1 MQETLSEV
9 SSFKF
14 TTLILCGLLIIVIKW
29 HYPGQLVDN
38 I

>member
-1 MQETLSEV
+1 MKEALSEV

-14 TTLILCGLLIIVIKW
+14 TTLVLCDLLIIKW

>member
-9 SSFKF
+9 FSFKF
-14 TTLILCGLLIIVIKW
+14 TTLVLCDLLIIVIKW

-38 I
+38 V

>member
-1 MQETLSEV
+1 MKEALSEV

-14 TTLILCGLLIIVIKW
+14 TTLVLCDLLIIVIKW